1 MPGSRKGGVQYSKLD
16 EAPAPAPS
24 PAPSTVAVAVVV
36 VVVVVAGGAGARHG
50 RWPVDGDGLC
60 RGATPTHTPLALLP
74 LALTPALTR
83 APRAYLST

>member
-1 MPGSRKGGVQYSKLD
+1 MTGSRKGGVQYSKLD
-16 EAPAPAPS
+16 EAPSPAPS
-24 PAPSTVAVAVVV
+24 PAPPAVAVAVAAA
-36 VVVVVAGGAGARHG
+36 VAGGAGARHG

-83 APRAYLST
+83 APRAYLAT

>member
-36 VVVVVAGGAGARHG
+36 VVVVAGGAGARHG
-50 RWPVDGDGLC
+50 RWPVDGDGLWA
-60 RGATPTHTPLALLP
+60 GAGAKRVLP
-74 LALTPALTR
+74 IAQAFEQSTWPNIA
-83 APRAYLST
+83 AYNT